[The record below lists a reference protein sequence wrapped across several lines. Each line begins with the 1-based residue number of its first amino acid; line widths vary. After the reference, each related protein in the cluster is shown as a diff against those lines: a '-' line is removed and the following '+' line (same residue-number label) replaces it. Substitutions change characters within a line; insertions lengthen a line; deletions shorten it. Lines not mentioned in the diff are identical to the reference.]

1 MRGVPAQHLPVVVLD
16 DLSDGGP
23 GHGVLVH
30 ALRVE
35 VVQRR
40 GRVRVSVTSGEVER
54 NLSTGSGLVMFTSLL
69 IDLLFNER

>member
-16 DLSDGGP
+16 DLPDGGP
-23 GHGVLVH
+23 GHGVLVN

-69 IDLLFNER
+69 IDLLFNDW